1 MNSRKIVFYLPEGF
15 ADWEGAF
22 LMAEL
27 SEAKRD
33 FVTVSE
39 TGNKVHSI
47 GRLRV
52 QPDAALK
59 NFSSDQ
65 IEMLILIGSDSW
77 QDPEQNKAAIDLA
90 KQLLK
95 QGTYV
100 AAICGATT
108 ALARAGEF
116 EERRHTSN
124 DLGMLKQIV
133 PTYRGE
139 QKYVQ
144 KLACTDGHLITASG
158 IGPLEFSF
166 EVLKALRIYS
176 ENKLSQW
183 YAMHKNG
190 VMPSMEYWTSI

>member
-1 MNSRKIVFYLPEGF
+1 
-15 ADWEGAF
+15 
-22 LMAEL
+22 MAEL

-52 QPDAALK
+52 QPDAAIK